1 MTMEVYMRK
10 SRIHTQIHGYRAR
23 AVALVVAILVATAVA
38 VPAFDDFAPDA
49 ADVEIEREELVQF
62 AEALQAVEQIRTD
75 AQEEMQGVIAQS
87 DLETERFN
95 EIHASRVDPNAP
107 DVEVSEGE
115 AGEYELVVEFL
126 IEIEEG
132 AQAHMA
138 EIVLDHGLTVE
149 QFNTIAVAIQ
159 SDPELWE
166 EFSEVVQELQG

>member
-1 MTMEVYMRK
+1 MRK
-10 SRIHTQIHGYRAR
+10 SRIHTRAHGYRVR
-23 AVALVVAILVATAVA
+23 GMALFVAILVAVAVA
-38 VPAFDDFAPDA
+38 IPAFEDFAPDT

-62 AEALQAVEQIRTD
+62 AEALQAVEQIRND

-107 DVEVSEGE
+107 NVEVSEGE
-115 AGEYELVVEFL
+115 AGEYELVVGFL

-138 EIVLDHGLTVE
+138 EVVLDHGLTVE

-159 SDPELWE
+159 SDPDLWE
-166 EFSEVVQELQG
+166 EFAEIVQQMQG